1 MRSEQKMVAFFV
13 YYGFISALLIIW
25 TSGTLSEHANDT
37 IKIVIVSSLLLG
49 AIFAIFGAENKEKK
63 GEK

>member
-25 TSGTLSEHANDT
+25 TSDTLSEHANDT
-37 IKIVIVSSLLLG
+37 IKNSHSKFFIARSDFRNIRRG
-49 AIFAIFGAENKEKK
+49 K
-63 GEK
+63 